1 MRGKQEEGEVM
12 LWSRQGTLRDG
23 ESGVSSAAVRR
34 GEGEGRRRRRRRGR
48 SRMGLGAA
56 GASPGTAAG
65 FAAGEEHD
73 LT

>member
-1 MRGKQEEGEVM
+1 M

-23 ESGVSSAAVRR
+23 ESGVSSAAVRG
-34 GEGEGRRRRRRRGR
+34 GEGEGRRRRRGR